1 MPGTL
6 RASYRL
12 LRVFLHLGYGVWIT
26 ARYGSPRVSRDERC
40 RRRRAWYRRAL
51 ALCGVELKVTGE
63 MIPGSALVVGNHVS
77 WLDIPVL
84 GTCSDV
90 RFLSK
95 SEVARWPLIGW
106 LARRNRTLFIRRGAH
121 ESEALIRDIGTAL
134 RQGDQVA
141 VFPEATTTDGSDVR
155 RFHARLFAA
164 AVDTLSP
171 VQPVAFA
178 YGRDPDG
185 GPPTAAFTDGIGLF
199 RHAWRLLSRERT
211 FVRLHILHPVPVEPG
226 TTRRELASRSR
237 AVIRAEVVLP
247 LRHEVAG
254 TEKKGPD

>member
-1 MPGTL
+1 MPQTL

-12 LRVFLHLGYGVWIT
+12 LRVFLHLGYGIWIT
-26 ARYGSPRVSRDERC
+26 ARYGSPRVPRDERI

-51 ALCGVELKVTGE
+51 ELCGVELEITGE
-63 MIPGSALVVGNHVS
+63 PIPGSALVVGNHVS

-84 GTCSDV
+84 GTRLDV

-106 LARRNRTLFIRRGAH
+106 LARRNGTLFIRRGAH
-121 ESEALIRDIGTAL
+121 ESEALIRDIGAAL

-185 GPPTAAFTDGIGLF
+185 GPPAAAFTDEIGLF
-199 RHAWRLLSRERT
+199 RHAWRLLSCKRT

-247 LRHEVAG
+247 LRHEVASR
-254 TEKKGPD
+254 